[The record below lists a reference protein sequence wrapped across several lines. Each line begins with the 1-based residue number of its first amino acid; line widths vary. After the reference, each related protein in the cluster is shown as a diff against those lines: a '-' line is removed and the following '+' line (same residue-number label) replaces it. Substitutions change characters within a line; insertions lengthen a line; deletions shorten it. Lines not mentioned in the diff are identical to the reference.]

1 MAMPRVVIMAMV
13 LTAVTA
19 CSGKDKPLTRIK
31 HTGNGPDEFSILPS
45 KPLQEPGSYTDLP
58 APAPGTANLTDVN
71 PKAEGVIALG
81 GNPAALAGNKIN
93 SSETALVNHAR
104 RYGADANIRTTVA
117 VEDAEV
123 RKKRGRVNVLGIGP
137 DDDYTLAYK
146 KEWLNSQAERERL
159 RARGVSTPS
168 APPGE

>member
-1 MAMPRVVIMAMV
+1 MAMPRVVMMAMV
-13 LTAVTA
+13 LTAVAA

-31 HTGNGPDEFSILPS
+31 HTGNGPDEFAILPS
-45 KPLQEPGSYTDLP
+45 KPLQEPESFTSLP

-71 PKAEGVIALG
+71 PRAEGVIALG

-93 SSETALVNHAR
+93 ASETALVNYSR
-104 RYGADANIRTTVA
+104 RYGVEPDIRTIVA

-123 RKKRGRVNVLGIGP
+123 RKKRGRVNILNIGP

-146 KEWLNSQAERERL
+146 KEWLNSQAAREQL
-159 RARGVSTPS
+159 SAQGVGTPS